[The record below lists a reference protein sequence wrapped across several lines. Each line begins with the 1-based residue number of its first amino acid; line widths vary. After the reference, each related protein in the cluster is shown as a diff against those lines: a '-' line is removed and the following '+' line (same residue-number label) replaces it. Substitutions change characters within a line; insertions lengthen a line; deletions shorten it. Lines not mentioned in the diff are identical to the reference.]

1 MPEKQG
7 ACGTDILDLIIG
19 MLIVSAASMT
29 CLGLYGRRYVDRVPA
44 ATPYVLIMFAA
55 AAWAVLY
62 ALDLLAPFFPQRIA
76 YHNLR
81 FLFLPYFSVLEL
93 WLVVAYVR
101 KTEWLRRQWAALVLV
116 IPVTAT
122 VLALTSSYHDL
133 FRYDF
138 WIDAGGPIPVLRYSE
153 SGFFL
158 LYSLYSILLL
168 LLAVAILVME
178 TRKQGTLREKQTIIL
193 ILALAVPTII
203 NTSFQAGFTPV
214 PGVNLTSAL
223 FWIPA
228 LLYTVALFRYRFLD
242 IIPIAR
248 GRLIEILSKPVL
260 VLDADSR
267 IIDLNPAA
275 CTLFSLKP
283 TSVIG
288 KPVGEVIPDWP
299 EFLSLCRTDRNK
311 RTDLV
316 LNGDAG
322 TRYFIGTAELLLT
335 AEGETEG
342 RLIVLQDVTDI
353 RKAEMALR
361 ESEETYR
368 TIIDNMQDLFYRTDN
383 EGRITMINASGARL
397 AGYDSPDQLIGRN
410 AAEMYIDPDGRR
422 KFLDVLKKTGSV
434 YAYPLLLRARDGSI
448 RNVTTSS
455 HFHRDPR
462 GNILGVEGIIHD
474 MTDQRHA
481 EEALQI
487 ANRKLNLLSSITR
500 HDIRNQLMALMT
512 FLQLSKDTATEPAQ
526 FSDYLA
532 QALKI
537 SETIDRQIGFTKDYE
552 DLGVKAPVWQDISS
566 CIGRASA
573 GLNLQNVRI
582 GVETHGLEVY
592 ADPLLEKVFYNLI
605 DNALRYGGEHLTTIT
620 VSSRPAGTGL
630 VLVFTDDGA
639 GIARDDKPRL
649 FDKGFGRNTGLGLFL
664 SREILSITGITITE
678 TGVPGRGARFEMAIP
693 AGGFRFEGQS
703 T

>member
-1 MPEKQG
+1 
-7 ACGTDILDLIIG
+7 
-19 MLIVSAASMT
+19 MLVVSAASMA
-29 CLGLYGRRYVDRVPA
+29 CLGLYGRRFIDRVPA
-44 ATPYVLIMFAA
+44 ATPYVLLMFSA

-62 ALDLLAPFFPQRIA
+62 ALDLLSPFFPQRIA

-81 FLFLPYFSVLEL
+81 FLFLPFFSVLEL
-93 WLVVAYVR
+93 WLVIAYVK
-101 KTEWLRRQWAALVLV
+101 KTEWLRRDWAAPFLI

-122 VLALTSSYHDL
+122 TLALTSSYHDL

-138 WIDAGGPIPVLRYSE
+138 WIDTSGPMPVLRYSE

-158 LYSLYSILLL
+158 VYSMYSLLL
-168 LLAVAILVME
+168 LVLAVVILIVE
-178 TRKQGTLREKQTIIL
+178 TKKQGTLKEKQTIIL
-193 ILALAVPTII
+193 IIALAVPTII
-203 NTSFQAGFTPV
+203 NTAFQAALTPV

-228 LLYTVALFRYRFLD
+228 ILYTVALFRYRFLD
-242 IIPIAR
+242 IVPIAR

-260 VLDADSR
+260 VLDPDGR

-283 TSVIG
+283 SSALG
-288 KPVGEVIPDWP
+288 KPVGEVVPDWP
-299 EFLSLCRTDRNK
+299 EFLSLCSADLSR

-316 LNGDAG
+316 RKG
-322 TRYFIGTAELLLT
+322 TEGVHSYIGSAEILLT
-335 AEGETEG
+335 ARGETEG
-342 RLIVLQDVTDI
+342 RLIVLQDVTDLI
-353 RKAEMALR
+353 KAEQALR

-368 TIIDNMQDLFYRTDN
+368 AIIDNMQDLFYRTDN
-383 EGRITMINASGARL
+383 EGRITMISASGARL

-410 AAEMYIDPDGRR
+410 ASEMYVEDNGRK
-422 KFLDVLKKTGSV
+422 KFLEVLWQTGSV

-455 HFHRDPR
+455 HFHRDPQ

-474 MTDQRHA
+474 ITDQRHA

-487 ANRKLNLLSSITR
+487 ANRKLNLLFGITR

-512 FLQLSKDTATEPAQ
+512 FLQLCREAVSEPAQ
-526 FSDYLA
+526 LADYLGK
-532 QALKI
+532 ALKI
-537 SETIDRQIGFTKDYE
+537 SETIERQIGFTKDYE
-552 DLGVKAPVWQDISS
+552 NLGVKAPVWQDISS
-566 CIGRASA
+566 CIGKASA

-582 GVETHGLEVY
+582 EMEKNGLEVY
-592 ADPLLEKVFYNLI
+592 TDPLLEKVFYNLI
-605 DNALRYGGEHLTTIT
+605 DNALRYGGANLTTIT
-620 VSSRPAGTGL
+620 VSSHPVGKGL
-630 VLVFTDDGA
+630 VLIFEDNGG
-639 GIARDDKPRL
+639 GIAQDDKPRL
-649 FDKGFGRNTGLGLFL
+649 FDKGFGKNTGLGLFL

-678 TGVPGRGARFEMAIP
+678 TGVPGRGARFGMTIP
-693 AGGFRFEGQS
+693 AGGFRFASPE